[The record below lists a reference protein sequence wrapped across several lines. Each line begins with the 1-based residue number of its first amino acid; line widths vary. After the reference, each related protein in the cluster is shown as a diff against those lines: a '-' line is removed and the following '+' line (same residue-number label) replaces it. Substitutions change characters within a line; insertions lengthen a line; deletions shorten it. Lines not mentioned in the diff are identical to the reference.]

1 MYRLYHHPLC
11 PFSRK
16 IRIHLSAKEI
26 GFEPIIENFF
36 ERRTEFI
43 ALNPAGNLPILVDS
57 ENQNV
62 VVGSNV
68 ISEYIEE
75 KYDEYDFLG
84 ININK
89 RAEARRLQNWFEQKF
104 YQEVTEYIVYQRY
117 FNRFLET
124 EKTPPST
131 EILHIAHRN
140 LAVHLGYLEYL
151 LENNKYLNGDQISIA
166 DFSASAQL
174 SILDYFGDINWNHHS
189 NIKEWYV
196 LLKSHRFF
204 ADILTDRITNISPP
218 TYYSQLDF

>member
-16 IRIHLSAKEI
+16 IRMHLSAKEI
-26 GFEPIIENFF
+26 GFELILENFL

-62 VVGSNV
+62 VVGSSV

-104 YQEVTEYIVYQRY
+104 YQEVTEYIIYQRY
-117 FNRFLET
+117 FNRYLNGEK
-124 EKTPPST
+124 KTPDT

-140 LAVHLGYLEYL
+140 LAIHLNYIEYL

-174 SILDYFGDINWNHHS
+174 SILDYFGDINWHHHIS
-189 NIKEWYV
+189 IKEWYV

-204 ADILTDRITNISPP
+204 NEILKDRITNIFPP
-218 TYYSQLDF
+218 THYSQLDF

>member
-1 MYRLYHHPLC
+1 M
-11 PFSRK
+11 
-16 IRIHLSAKEI
+16 HLAAKEI
-26 GFEPIIENFF
+26 GFESTIENFL

-104 YQEVTEYIVYQRY
+104 YHEVTEYIVYQRY
-117 FNRFLET
+117 FNRYLDYQI
-124 EKTPPST
+124 KSPDT
-131 EILHIAHRN
+131 EILHVALRN
-140 LAVHLGYLEYL
+140 LAVHLSYIEYL

-166 DFSASAQL
+166 DFSAAAQL
-174 SILDYFGDINWNHHS
+174 SILDYFGDINWHHHI
-189 NIKEWYV
+189 NVKEWYV

-204 ADILTDRITNISPP
+204 NDILKDRITNIFPP
-218 TYYSQLDF
+218 PHYSQLDF